1 MYWLIRAVQVTET
14 NTSSRSLRHS
24 SYTII
29 YQTKVL
35 ACDAQIKAILEQLKK
50 TRPEPVKR
58 LPAVKRKTTQPN
70 TPAFDVREALQ

>member
-1 MYWLIRAVQVTET
+1 M
-14 NTSSRSLRHS
+14 
-24 SYTII
+24 
-29 YQTKVL
+29 L

-70 TPAFDVREALQ
+70 TPAFDVSEALQ

>member
-1 MYWLIRAVQVTET
+1 MLLFVLPLEA
-14 NTSSRSLRHS
+14 
-24 SYTII
+24 

-35 ACDAQIKAILEQLKK
+35 ACDAQIKAILDQLKK

-70 TPAFDVREALQ
+70 TPAFDVREALR